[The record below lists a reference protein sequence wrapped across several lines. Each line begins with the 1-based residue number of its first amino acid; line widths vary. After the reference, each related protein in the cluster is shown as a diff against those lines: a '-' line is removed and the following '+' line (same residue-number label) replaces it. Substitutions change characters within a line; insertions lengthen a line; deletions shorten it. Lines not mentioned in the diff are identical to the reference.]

1 MSIPKEPRQLMINI
15 MYQVLT
21 ALLALNVS
29 AEIFNAFEMVDEG
42 LSSASAS
49 LDTSNAALPPAIIQ
63 GALKKKYLSAYVDRI
78 DGVQNLSSSATSYID
93 SIVNV
98 LIDESGT
105 PDGKVD
111 ELDYVFVGDE
121 NKKELKGK
129 KNYDGTTRI
138 MVDAGLGEELK
149 NYMLNLKGK
158 FAEFGDEKNI
168 NPDDKKFGE
177 AVKDREELLS
187 KIPINIDEEA
197 WKLSPNKKKNWSD
210 FTFGHMPLGA
220 TMPIFSK
227 FKNDIKASESAV
239 LNYLAGQVGT
249 TTDVVLDKFK
259 VVSAPKKSYII
270 KGEKFETDVFLSA
283 AAGKQSETGISISV
297 NGQSLR
303 ADDEGVAKFSQSA
316 SSVGI
321 KKYNAAIT
329 VTNPSTGEKQTFR
342 EEFEYE
348 VGERS
353 VAISASKMNV
363 FYIGV
368 PNPVEVSAAGV
379 SSEKVNVSMD
389 GGGGTIS
396 KNGDGTYTVNVTKPT
411 ASGQEAKINVSAPGM
426 NASKGFR
433 VKRIPDPVP
442 KLSKNRGGVIPSGEL
457 KAQPGVLPVL
467 ENFDFEARCNI
478 VGFRMVRVAPRA
490 DAEIAANR
498 GGKFSADAKRL
509 INKAKPGD
517 RYFFEDIKCK
527 CPGDIAPRNLGG
539 MNFNVR

>member
-1 MSIPKEPRQLMINI
+1 
-15 MYQVLT
+15 MYLVLT

-63 GALKKKYLSAYVDRI
+63 GAKKKKYLSAYVDRI
-78 DGVQNLSSSATSYID
+78 DGVQNLSSSATTYID

-98 LIDESGT
+98 LIDQSGT

-111 ELDYVFVGDE
+111 DLDYVFVGDE

-158 FAEFGDEKNI
+158 FAEFADDKVI

-177 AVKDREELLS
+177 PVNDRQELLS
-187 KIPINIDEEA
+187 KIPIDIDEEA
-197 WKLSPNKKKNWSD
+197 WKLSPNKKKDWAD

-270 KGEKFETDVFLSA
+270 KGEKFETEVFLSA

-303 ADDEGVAKFSQSA
+303 SNDDGVANFSQTA
-316 SSVGI
+316 NTVGI

-329 VTNPSTGEKQTFR
+329 VTNPSTGEKQTFK

-379 SSEKVNVSMD
+379 SSDKVKVSMN
-389 GGGGTIS
+389 GGGGTI
-396 KNGDGTYTVNVTKPT
+396 KRNGDGTYTVNVTTPT
-411 ASGQEAKINVSAPGM
+411 KKDADAKVNVSAPGM
-426 NASKGFR
+426 NASKNFR

-442 KLSKNRGGVIPSGEL
+442 VVGAKSGGVISSGEL
-457 KAQPGVLPVL
+457 KGAPGVLPIL
-467 ENFDFEARCNI
+467 KGFDFDAKCKIN
-478 VGFRMVRVAPRA
+478 GFRMVRVAPRA
-490 DAEIAANR
+490 DAEIVTNQ
-498 GGKFSADAKRL
+498 GGRFNGEAKGKTA
-509 INKAKPGD
+509 KARPGD
-517 RYFFEDIKCK
+517 RFFFENIKCT
-527 CPGDIAPRNLGG
+527 CPGDKGPRDIGTMSFL
-539 MNFNVR
+539 VR